1 MVIWWMNL
9 VSNAVVLAVCIWA
22 VLNQR
27 VDTKIVGTLSL
38 SSLGLFAAI
47 NLLRLAD
54 FEWHGGAPQAMTNVS
69 LACLLV
75 WMFVR
80 YCRYLKAPRAKN

>member
-9 VSNAVVLAVCIWA
+9 VSNAVVLAVCVWA

-27 VDTKIVGTLSL
+27 VDTKIFGTLSL

-47 NLLRLAD
+47 NLLRLGD
-54 FEWHGGAPQAMTNVS
+54 FDWQGGAPETMTNVS
-69 LACLLV
+69 LACLLA
-75 WMFVR
+75 WMFLR
-80 YCRYLKAPRAKN
+80 YCQYLKARQAKH

>member
-9 VSNAVVLAVCIWA
+9 VSNAVVLAVCVWA

-27 VDTKIVGTLSL
+27 VDTKIFGTLSL

-54 FEWHGGAPQAMTNVS
+54 FEWEGGAPQTMTNVS

-75 WMFVR
+75 WMSAR
-80 YCRYLKAPRAKN
+80 YSQHLKAPRAKQ